1 MSGISHRVKVV
12 VRTRP
17 TDRFAHEHIH
27 FEGTS
32 DKTVSVRVGKNEDQL
47 RGFINNKQEGW
58 SFPVDVILH
67 NASQELVYETCG
79 QGLVVELMRGYNGTL
94 LTYGET
100 GAGKTYTMCGP
111 PGNYQARGVI
121 PRAIAQVFSEVRGCK
136 ENSYNIH
143 VSYLEIYND
152 LIFDLLATLPVDSGS
167 DCSTPDQPKPLNIAE
182 V

>member
-1 MSGISHRVKVV
+1 VTFSSLILVPFLYRSTYTVV
-12 VRTRP
+12 DIATTER
-17 TDRFAHEHIH
+17 
-27 FEGTS
+27 
-32 DKTVSVRVGKNEDQL
+32 
-47 RGFINNKQEGW
+47 
-58 SFPVDVILH
+58 
-67 NASQELVYETCG
+67 LVCY
-79 QGLVVELMRGYNGTL
+79 
-94 LTYGET
+94 
-100 GAGKTYTMCGP
+100 AGKTYTMCGP